1 METTKSRRIMG
12 YPDEFWIF
20 YICVIG
26 LFLKIVFD
34 IQHGYEYQSFNL
46 GEWTTLGENEFHT
59 GTLGVIQYFFEY
71 HRLPDFSPIGLPGYE
86 CPPLFTLFC
95 SVMLELLH
103 RLMANQIGTS
113 LHIILLF
120 NVIFV
125 TIGTYAGVSI
135 LRRFGLRGRPVLTVF
150 LLLTFYPGFYIMGA
164 TFNSDAMCFMF
175 CMLSIDRIMSWYLT
189 RKKKNLLLCGLYFGL
204 GLMTSY
210 AAFTILAPIITLMV
224 LALLEKRTENS
235 IILNHVRDASIIAGV
250 LGLWWPVY
258 NRIRFGVP
266 LFYVDFISDDWQ
278 KIGEDVS
285 FWTRIRPPFH
295 TDFVSLHV
303 TEGARNLYNIWAQL
317 FKTALFSEN
326 VIDMSLR
333 GTVTCCSF
341 ITFISIVICILLHIM
356 WARTVKSRHTDEAFM
371 IFSVV
376 GYVSLLIE
384 YIIFCFRT
392 PALGAMNFRFVPM
405 CMFYP
410 IIGMAL
416 GDDRSGRQHST
427 DRLCMKAVTYL
438 IIVFS
443 GISAILLWFYA

>member
-1 METTKSRRIMG
+1 MNDLLTEIWESIRRNKLRTALTGFAVAWGIFMLIVLLGAGNGLMNAFMNQGGHFATNTMAVFGGVTSKPANGYQTGRRIKLN
-12 YPDEFWIF
+12 DQDVAIT
-20 YICVIG
+20 
-26 LFLKIVFD
+26 
-34 IQHGYEYQSFNL
+34 QS
-46 GEWTTLGENEFHT
+46 
-59 GTLGVIQYFFEY
+59 
-71 HRLPDFSPIGLPGYE
+71 
-86 CPPLFTLFC
+86 
-95 SVMLELLH
+95 
-103 RLMANQIGTS
+103 
-113 LHIILLF
+113 
-120 NVIFV
+120 
-125 TIGTYAGVSI
+125 
-135 LRRFGLRGRPVLTVF
+135 
-150 LLLTFYPGFYIMGA
+150 
-164 TFNSDAMCFMF
+164 
-175 CMLSIDRIMSWYLT
+175 
-189 RKKKNLLLCGLYFGL
+189 
-204 GLMTSY
+204 
-210 AAFTILAPIITLMV
+210 
-224 LALLEKRTENS
+224 
-235 IILNHVRDASIIAGV
+235 
-250 LGLWWPVY
+250 
-258 NRIRFGVP
+258 
-266 LFYVDFISDDWQ
+266 
-278 KIGEDVS
+278 
-285 FWTRIRPPFH
+285 
-295 TDFVSLHV
+295 
-303 TEGARNLYNIWAQL
+303 
-317 FKTALFSEN
+317 ALFSEN